1 MTLTNEQIRNL
12 LANKKLVEQVI
23 LARAAE
29 KGDVIYGARAINAQ
43 LPATYEKHTEDYD
56 IYTKYPSKSAKETA
70 KELNSRFGGKL
81 FYAKKA
87 EHKGTYKVKSKFGK
101 ETVADYT
108 KLEKEI
114 PTVNKMGVKYADID
128 YLKSRVKKQLRI
140 KENKFRRPKD
150 KSSLQRI
157 QAFEEKWRNF

>member
-1 MTLTNEQIRNL
+1 MTLSNDQIRNL
-12 LANKKLVEQVI
+12 LANRKLVEQVI

-29 KGDVIYGARAINAQ
+29 KGEVIYGARAINAQ
-43 LPATYEKHTEDYD
+43 LPANYEKHTEDYD

-70 KELNSRFGGKL
+70 KELNSRFGSKM

-87 EHKGTYKVKSKFGK
+87 EHSGTYKVKSKFGK
-101 ETVADYT
+101 ETVVDYT
-108 KLEKEI
+108 RLEKEI

-140 KENKFRRPKD
+140 PENKFRRPKD
-150 KSSLQRI
+150 KNSLQRI
-157 QAFEEKWRNF
+157 QAFEEKWGSF